1 MRVLVTG
8 GTGVV
13 GRAAIDHL
21 LGRGHEIRLFCRN
34 AGQSGRQWAGP
45 VQVHP
50 GSVTK
55 PGDVH
60 GAADGCDAV
69 LHLAGIAE
77 EDPPEITYHAVNV
90 EGTRRLLAE
99 AERAGARRFVY
110 VSSLGADRG
119 TTDYHQSK
127 RSAEALVAAS
137 ALDWLIVRP
146 GNVYGPGD
154 KMISELLKI
163 VRAFPVV
170 PTVSA
175 GEQPFQP
182 IFSEDL
188 GEALA
193 LAAEGAGDSGA
204 VLEVAGPD
212 QLTANQ
218 LVDLLGEVTGK
229 KPYTIPVP
237 EWVGLLGSAAA
248 NALGFDIH
256 FSQDQIR
263 MLQEGNLVRAE
274 SGNAL
279 DTVFGIEPTL
289 IHAGLNEL
297 IASLPEQLPADGI
310 GGLREE
316 RHWADIRGAG
326 MDADA
331 LFRLV
336 CDEFYDIPPEGLLR
350 VGVEPVSGQGLA
362 EGAVL
367 TMAIP
372 LRGHVQVRVEE
383 IHSRAAT
390 VVTLQGH
397 PLNGIIRFSVEQLEP
412 DSEGGGALR
421 FEIRSHTRAST
432 MVDFVALSTVG
443 NLLRETTW
451 NTFVGEVVSRSGG
464 EAPDGVQS
472 ESRKLPDD
480 ESRHIEEWA
489 EEVVMRRRRREERE
503 SAGAETA

>member
-13 GRAAIDHL
+13 GRAAVDSL
-21 LGRGHEIRLFCRN
+21 LGRGHEVRLFCRN
-34 AGQSGRQWAGP
+34 ADQSGRQWAGP
-45 VQVHP
+45 VEVHA
-50 GSVTK
+50 GSVAER
-55 PGDVH
+55 GDVH
-60 GAADGCDAV
+60 GAAEGCGAV

-77 EDPPEITYHAVNV
+77 EDPPEVTYQAVNID
-90 EGTRRLLAE
+90 GTRRLLEE
-99 AERAGARRFVY
+99 AERAGARRFIY

-119 TTDYHQSK
+119 TTEYHQSK
-127 RSAEALVAAS
+127 RAAEELVAAS

-170 PTVSA
+170 PTVLA

-182 IFSEDL
+182 IFSRDL

-193 LAAEGAGDSGA
+193 LAAEGMGDTGS

-218 LVDLLGEVTGK
+218 LVDLLGEVTGR

-248 NALGFDIH
+248 NSLGFDIH

-263 MLQEGNLVRAE
+263 MLQEGNLIRAE
-274 SGNAL
+274 GGNAL
-279 DTVFGIEPTL
+279 EPVFGIEPTP
-289 IHAGLNEL
+289 IREGLNEL
-297 IASLPEQLPADGI
+297 IASLPEQLPGDGI

-316 RHWADIRGAG
+316 RHWADIHGAA

-350 VGVEPVSGQGLA
+350 VGVEPVSGHGLA

-383 IHSRAAT
+383 IQSLSAT

-397 PLNGIIRFSVEQLEP
+397 PLNGIIRFSVEQ
-412 DSEGGGALR
+412 GGGDGEYEGVLR

-432 MVDFVALSTVG
+432 AVDFVALSTVG
-443 NLLRETTW
+443 HLLRETTW
-451 NTFVGEVVSRSGG
+451 NAFVAEVVERSGG
-464 EAPDGVQS
+464 EAPEGVQS
-472 ESRKLPDD
+472 ESRKLRDD
-480 ESRHIEEWA
+480 EATHIEEWA
-489 EEVVMRRRRREERE
+489 EEVVMRRQRREERE
-503 SAGAETA
+503 SARAATA